1 LLKGHARDTNDL
13 PAAGLAGRY
22 GNRGLRNLQKV
33 GKEFDTGL
41 VGSSFR
47 RWGGQGQFQCV
58 PQFPRKRVLPGAWMN
73 LDREGGARG
82 RVLNGDHSNR
92 LTTEG
97 AQNQGNVKHKFFRLV
112 AVILDALCG

>member
-1 LLKGHARDTNDL
+1 
-13 PAAGLAGRY
+13 
-22 GNRGLRNLQKV
+22 
-33 GKEFDTGL
+33 
-41 VGSSFR
+41 
-47 RWGGQGQFQCV
+47 
-58 PQFPRKRVLPGAWMN
+58 MN

-82 RVLNGDHSNR
+82 RGLNGDHSNR